1 MPGAKRNFRLAPWS
15 WVAIAALAVLE
26 LVAAASIR
34 AAVPSDDSWGRAAAF
49 VRERHQPGDR
59 IVAAPVWAEPIVR
72 EHLGD
77 LLSLRV
83 AAPPDET
90 GIPRVWELSIRGASK
105 RDQPSE
111 LDQRFD
117 GVRVRMWTRSSNELV
132 YDFVAEVAGA
142 QVELVAGEQ
151 TRDCPTVNA
160 RPGRG
165 GLGRGPMP
173 PERRFVC
180 DSSRPWLWVGATVL
194 ADLELRARRCVWQHP
209 AGAEPVRVTY
219 PEAVLGDRLILS
231 AGIDYDAERERRHGP
246 VRLRVFIE
254 DQLAGELIH
263 EDGDGWSSVVLDTS
277 GFGARRA
284 EVRFETTA
292 EDPSARL
299 FCWAASAT
307 RDPGP
312 PAPSELS
319 KTREPP

>member
-1 MPGAKRNFRLAPWS
+1 MAGAKRNSRLAPWS

-34 AAVPSDDSWGRAAAF
+34 AAVPSDDSWASAAAF
-49 VRERHQPGDR
+49 IRDRYQPGDR

-83 AAPPDET
+83 AAPPDEA
-90 GIPRVWELSIRGASK
+90 GIQRVWELGIRGASET
-105 RDQPSE
+105 RQPSE
-111 LDQRFD
+111 LDRRFD
-117 GVRVRMWTRSSNELV
+117 GVRVRMWTRSSDELV

-142 QVELVAGEQ
+142 QVELVEGEQ
-151 TRDCPTVNA
+151 ARDCPSVNA
-160 RPGRG
+160 GPGLG

-194 ADLELRARRCVWQHP
+194 ADLQLRARRCIWQHP
-209 AGAEPVRVTY
+209 AGAEPVRVIY
-219 PEAVLGDRLILS
+219 PEAVLGDRIVLS
-231 AGIDYDAERERRHGP
+231 AGIDYGAERERRHGP

-254 DQLAGELIH
+254 DQLLGELIH
-263 EDGDGWSSVVLDTS
+263 EDGDGWSSVVLET
-277 GFGARRA
+277 FGLGAGPA

-292 EDPSARL
+292 EDPTARL

-307 RDPGP
+307 RDKVV

-319 KTREPP
+319 ETRDAP